1 MDPTLAESS
10 SRDGLVLCIQV
21 GLLCVQDCAEDR
33 PTMSEVVSM
42 LSNEGASNFPKPKQ
56 PMYSNLMSEVDK
68 ALISGIPSENLLT
81 YSSVVAR

>member
-1 MDPTLAESS
+1 MD
-10 SRDGLVLCIQV
+10 GCVLCIQV

-33 PTMSEVVSM
+33 PNMSEVVTM
-42 LSNEGASNFPKPKQ
+42 LSNEGASLPMPKQ

-68 ALISGIPSENLLT
+68 ALRSGVPSENLLT